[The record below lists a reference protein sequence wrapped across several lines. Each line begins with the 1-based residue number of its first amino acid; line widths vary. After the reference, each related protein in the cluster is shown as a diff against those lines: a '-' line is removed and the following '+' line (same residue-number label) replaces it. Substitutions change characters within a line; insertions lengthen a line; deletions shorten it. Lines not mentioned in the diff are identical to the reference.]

1 MAGSGDFRPTDAAIE
16 VKNTLTSLINKQL
29 HSFEMVLSV
38 DLPKLNK
45 QIKEKEIEAIVV
57 K

>member
-1 MAGSGDFRPTDAAIE
+1 VFVGFISFRS
-16 VKNTLTSLINKQL
+16 NSLLLNKQL
-29 HSFEMVLSV
+29 AVFEMVLLT

-45 QIKEKEIEAIVV
+45 QIKEKEIEVVVV

>member
-1 MAGSGDFRPTDAAIE
+1 VFVGFISFRI
-16 VKNTLTSLINKQL
+16 NNLLLNKQL
-29 HSFEMVLSV
+29 AVFEMVLST

-57 K
+57 KK